1 MSKLKDNLDS
11 IGFNFEG
18 LDQSEIDRKNMTLRK
33 ISDIKSKQSRM
44 ETVVKLYG
52 PKNLKEIREAYRGY
66 NKQIKKLEEQLWKY

>member
-18 LDQSEIDRKNMTLRK
+18 LDQTEIDRRNAIHRQIM
-33 ISDIKSKQSRM
+33 DIKSKQSRM

-66 NKQIKKLEEQLWKY
+66 NKQIKKLEGTL